1 MAQWITIPLGRNVG
15 LDPSNIVIDVD
26 PDAPPR
32 FSAHVYCGQTAAW
45 IKMPLGMEVGLN
57 PGHTVLDGNQLHL
70 PKKGAEPPQF
80 SVHVYCGQTTARI
93 KMPLSMEVGLGPGNI
108 VLDADSA
115 PLSKRGTASNF
126 RPMSIVI
133 KQLAI
138 SATAEH
144 LHSRP
149 YT

>member
-1 MAQWITIPLGRNVG
+1 
-15 LDPSNIVIDVD
+15 
-26 PDAPPR
+26 
-32 FSAHVYCGQTAAW
+32 
-45 IKMPLGMEVGLN
+45 MPLGMEVGLN
-57 PGHTVLDGNQLHL
+57 PGHIVLDGNQLHL

-115 PLSKRGTASNF
+115 PPSKRGTASNF

-133 KQLAI
+133 KQLPI

-144 LHSRP
+144 LYSRP